1 MTNFGMQH
9 DVRHAVANQS
19 TAPSLDFGRDF
30 GKAFQDLRMAH
41 HAVHGHD
48 GLDLFFVTSSAN
60 HGYRG
65 PHGVVTPGARHL
77 SEAYARALRPAGFRT
92 LNWFKMTEPL
102 PDASFDGVHYPAW
115 TYAQLV
121 RLLLH
126 HLCSPIAVSD
136 GRSKA

>member
-30 GKAFQDLRMAH
+30 GKAFHDLRMAH